1 MGKLLSSAH
10 YLHLGVVNKIG
21 FGFDSLSSDYK
32 ILRVVFGRFSD
43 LLDGEEK
50 RE

>member
-1 MGKLLSSAH
+1 MGKLLLPAH
-10 YLHLGVVNKIG
+10 YLYLEIVNKFG